1 MDPDI
6 EKMTYEEKDKRLHEI
21 LQRLDRSETP
31 IDKIAEDAREAAA
44 LIRSMNETLGKAK
57 KELTDVF
64 DELEKMQKK
73 ETET

>member
-1 MDPDI
+1 MDPEI

-31 IDKIAEDAREAAA
+31 IDQIADDAREAAA
-44 LIRSMNETLGKAK
+44 LIKSMNETLGKAK

-64 DELEKMQKK
+64 EELEKLQKK
-73 ETET
+73 